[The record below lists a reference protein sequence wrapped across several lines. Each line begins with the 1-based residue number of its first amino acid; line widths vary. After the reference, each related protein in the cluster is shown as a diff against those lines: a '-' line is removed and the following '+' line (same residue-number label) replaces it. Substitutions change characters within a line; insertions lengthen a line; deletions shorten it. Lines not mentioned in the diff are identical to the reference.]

1 MEHQEAST
9 STRLDEAATKAFEL
23 IQEYAEVNDPHSE
36 QEDNPW
42 RNPEAIYKALD
53 QARSELN
60 QAWKEQQQQ
69 QNQPKPKSGAAGEET
84 KTEDIEEFRAL
95 YMDMITDAFS
105 DVLENMRENPE
116 EDIDVDVL
124 VDCLQSGM
132 DMLSPEERDGFFQA
146 LDDDDGDDLD
156 DDETPHHELH
166 RRELGLDVSVTSF

>member
-1 MEHQEAST
+1 MEHQEA

-53 QARSELN
+53 QARLELN
-60 QAWKEQQQQ
+60 QAWKEQQQS
-69 QNQPKPKSGAAGEET
+69 QPKSVAVVAAGEET

-105 DVLENMRENPE
+105 DVLENMRERPDE
-116 EDIDVDVL
+116 HIDVDVL

-132 DMLSPEERDGFFQA
+132 DMLSSEERDGFFQA
-146 LDDDDGDDLD
+146 LDDDDDDDDLD

-166 RRELGLDVSVTSF
+166 RRELGLDVSVASF

>member
-1 MEHQEAST
+1 MEHQEA

-53 QARSELN
+53 QARLELN
-60 QAWKEQQQQ
+60 QAWKEQQQS
-69 QNQPKPKSGAAGEET
+69 QPKSVAVVAAGEET

-105 DVLENMRENPE
+105 DVLENMRERPE

-132 DMLSPEERDGFFQA
+132 DMLSSEERDGFFQA
-146 LDDDDGDDLD
+146 LDDDDDDDDLD

-166 RRELGLDVSVTSF
+166 RRELGLDVSVASF